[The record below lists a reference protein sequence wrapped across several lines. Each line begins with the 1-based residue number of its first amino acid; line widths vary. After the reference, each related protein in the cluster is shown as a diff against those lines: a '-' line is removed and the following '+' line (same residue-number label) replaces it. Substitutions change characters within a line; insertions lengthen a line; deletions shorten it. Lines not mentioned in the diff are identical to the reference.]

1 MSAQKKS
8 SSNFLVQG
16 SILAIASIVSRLIGL
31 VYRIPMT
38 NAIGADGIGVYST
51 AYNVYFI
58 CLLLS
63 SYSLP
68 TAVSKLI
75 SERIAL
81 HQYKNAQRILRVA
94 LVFALAVG
102 TLAAAVMF
110 FGADFLAV
118 KMQNMPEARL
128 AIQTL
133 APTIFIM
140 AFLGVLRGY
149 FQGMGS
155 MVPTAV
161 SQVLEQILNAIV
173 SVAACVSMFAYGK
186 KLDDLLS
193 TTGNAVSYGAA
204 GGTIGTGAGAAIAFV
219 FCLGLYLVYR
229 RVVRARTRRD
239 TTARLEGYPYLMKLL
254 LMTAIPII
262 LNTGVYN
269 ISIIFDNS
277 LFGHYTSWAGI
288 YDQYKLLWGEFSGKY
303 HLLTN
308 VPISMSNALALS
320 IVPALSAAV
329 ARRNF
334 SEAADKTDMS
344 IRFIMII
351 SVPCVVGL
359 SVLAMPIMNML
370 FRGDNSLAAQMMTV
384 GSFTIIF
391 YSLSTVTNAILQ
403 GMNHMHV
410 PVVNALI
417 ALILHNICL
426 VIFLWGFKWGIY
438 GAVWGN
444 ISFGIFMCIL
454 NFLSLRRFL
463 SFHINW
469 LKTVALPLLCSA
481 VMGAVTWCFYHFV
494 YKVFPHNTILTLL
507 SIVVAVIVY
516 AVVLLLTRCVEE
528 AELYNFPKGA
538 ALVRIARKLH
548 LLR

>member
-1 MSAQKKS
+1 MSKEKN

-31 VYRIPMT
+31 LYRIPMT
-38 NAIGADGIGVYST
+38 NAIGSDGIGVYST

-68 TAVSKLI
+68 TAVSKLV
-75 SERIAL
+75 SERMAL
-81 HQYKNAQRILRVA
+81 HQYKNAQRILRVSM
-94 LVFALAVG
+94 VFALIAG
-102 TLAAAVMF
+102 TAAAAVMF

-118 KMQNMPEARL
+118 KMQNMPEARI
-128 AIQTL
+128 AIMTL

-155 MVPTAV
+155 MVPTAI
-161 SQVLEQILNAIV
+161 SQVLEQFLNAIV
-173 SVAACVSMFAYGK
+173 SVTAAISLFAYGRG
-186 KLDDLLS
+186 LDELYS
-193 TTGNAVSYGAA
+193 TSNQAVSWGAA
-204 GGTIGTGAGAAIAFV
+204 GGTIGTGAGAFIAFV
-219 FCLGLYLVYR
+219 FCALLYLAYR
-229 RVVRARTRRD
+229 RVIRKNVRRD
-239 TTARLEGYPYLMKLL
+239 RSKQLEGYPYLMKCLL
-254 LMTAIPII
+254 VTAIPII

-269 ISIIFDNS
+269 VSIIFDNS
-277 LFGHYTSWAGI
+277 LFGHYTSSAGI

-320 IVPALSAAV
+320 IVPALSRAV

-334 SEAADKTDMS
+334 SEAADKTDTS
-344 IRFIMII
+344 IRFIMVVA
-351 SVPCVVGL
+351 VPCVVGL

-370 FRGDNSLAAQMMTV
+370 FKSDNTLAAQMMTV

-410 PVVNALI
+410 PVINALI

-426 VIFLWGFKWGIY
+426 VIFLWGFHWGIY

-444 ISFGIFMCIL
+444 ISFGIFMCVL
-454 NFLSLRRFL
+454 NFISLRRYL

-469 LKTVALPLLCSA
+469 KKTVILPVICSA
-481 VMGAVTWCFYHFV
+481 VMGVITWLVYHFGF
-494 YKVFPHNTILTLL
+494 KAIGHNTLMTLF
-507 SIVVAVIVY
+507 SMMIAVAVYGVM
-516 AVVLLLTRCVEE
+516 LLVTRCVEE
-528 AELYNFPKGA
+528 AELYSFPKGA
-538 ALVRIARKLH
+538 LLVKIAKKLH
-548 LLR
+548 LLK